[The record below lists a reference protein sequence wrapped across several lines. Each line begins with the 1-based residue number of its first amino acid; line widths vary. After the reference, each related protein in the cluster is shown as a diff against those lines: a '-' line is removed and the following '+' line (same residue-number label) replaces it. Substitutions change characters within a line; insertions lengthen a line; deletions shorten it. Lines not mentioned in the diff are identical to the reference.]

1 MDERDDKQDDSL
13 DAQESLFIV
22 EGLSEASNE
31 GEEPEAPQIIDM
43 MTPPPVEDETP
54 SSLELAPLT
63 VNLGEAPAA
72 TPIDEAF
79 DEMLSPEA
87 AATQDA
93 QAAEETGEAT
103 EENEDSAAGEE
114 EAGIPPLYKWGS
126 IAAAFLLL
134 VTGGALV
141 WKKQQA
147 PAAEIAVAKGPKRV
161 ITPPAPDPVPAP
173 EIAPGKE
180 ELALDKAPGV
190 GESETVAV
198 APAQSEE
205 TSVEVS
211 PAPPAVIEPEVVET
225 APVAAVEAPATT
237 REPVTAVADPVAT
250 EIEPR
255 IRRGEGI
262 LQLKNGNLF
271 PGRVMKVT
279 SKNVVLRV
287 AEGDFV
293 FPLDDVVQ
301 VLPSGSKDY
310 EGFPHGFVEL
320 ANGNRIWGRILDKGE
335 ETVTVASGIAK
346 IVLKRGEVVSVKL
359 GLGLGIVP

>member
-1 MDERDDKQDDSL
+1 MDARDDKQDESL

-22 EGLSEASNE
+22 EGLSEANSE
-31 GEEPEAPQIIDM
+31 DAEVDAPQIIDM

-54 SSLELAPLT
+54 SSLELAPLS

-72 TPIDEAF
+72 TPVEEAF
-79 DEMLSPEA
+79 EEMLSP
-87 AATQDA
+87 
-93 QAAEETGEAT
+93 QAAEEEQSLA
-103 EENEDSAAGEE
+103 E
-114 EAGIPPLYKWGS
+114 EAETGIPPLYKWGS

-141 WKKQQA
+141 WKKTQA
-147 PAAEIAVAKGPKRV
+147 PAAEIAVAKLPKRV
-161 ITPPAPDPVPAP
+161 VTPPTPDPQPTK
-173 EIAPGKE
+173 EIETAKE
-180 ELALDKAPGV
+180 EVAATNAPPL
-190 GESETVAV
+190 GESAIVAV
-198 APAQSEE
+198 APAPGEE
-205 TSVEVS
+205 PDIEVS
-211 PAPPAVIEPEVVET
+211 PVPPAVVET
-225 APVAAVEAPATT
+225 SPVAAVEAPAPA
-237 REPVTAVADPVAT
+237 REPVAAIADPVAI
-250 EIEPR
+250 EPEPR

-279 SKNVVLRV
+279 AKNVVLRV